1 MGALRDL
8 KRGWHLRA
16 DNVPVTWSEHAIER
30 YLQRVKPAL
39 EADAVRK
46 ELSRLLATAVVSR
59 TPPGW
64 VRPGTGDV
72 TPAAYL
78 LLADGEI
85 CLPVIVAHGDDGPW
99 TATTALT
106 ASIAEGAQRERR
118 NRRAQA
124 RRAGKASA
132 RKARTYEGG
141 RPRQGP
147 SASEWDQ

>member
-106 ASIAEGAQRERR
+106 ASIAEGRT
-118 NRRAQA
+118 
-124 RRAGKASA
+124 
-132 RKARTYEGG
+132 ARTTEPTGAGSSRGKGVCAKGTHLRRPAG
-141 RPRQGP
+141 RDSGP
-147 SASEWDQ
+147 SAV